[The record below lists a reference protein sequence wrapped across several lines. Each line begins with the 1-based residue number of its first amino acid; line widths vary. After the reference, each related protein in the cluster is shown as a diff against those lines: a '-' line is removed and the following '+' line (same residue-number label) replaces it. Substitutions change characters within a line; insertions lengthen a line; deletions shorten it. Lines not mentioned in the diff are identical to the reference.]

1 MQLMK
6 LDSSLIDPDPDQP
19 RKEFDTPEDAALEA
33 NLKTHGQW
41 TPLLVYKNGARFVI
55 VDGERRYRAAGK
67 IGLKELHACVLDGP
81 PKEADRLLAQLVI
94 TCQRKDFNALEK
106 AQAFS
111 KLKAAKSLNNKQLA
125 ELLSLSPSMVTQLLS
140 LLDQE
145 PEVQDRV
152 ASGELSLTAAYAL
165 RQEKDPA
172 KRRELAAQA
181 SGQGLSRAAIQEAT
195 RTKST
200 STVVCRMTDGKITVN
215 SERKLDATSLIA
227 LLTHTAAAVRKAAKD
242 GLDLPTIE
250 RVLADRAK
258 LPSSG
263 VTA

>member
-6 LDSSLIDPDPDQP
+6 IDYGLIDPDPDQP

-33 NLKTHGQW
+33 SLKTHGQW
-41 TPLLVYKNGARFVI
+41 TPLLVYKSGPRYVI

-67 IGLKELHACVLDGP
+67 IGHRELQACVLDGP

-106 AQAFS
+106 ALAFS
-111 KLKAAKSLNNKQLA
+111 KLKAAKALNNKQLA

-140 LLDQE
+140 LLEQE
-145 PEVQDRV
+145 PEVQQRV

-165 RQEKDPA
+165 RQEKDPQ
-172 KRRELAAQA
+172 KRSELAAQA
-181 SGQGLSRAAIQEAT
+181 ANQRLSRSAIQAT
-195 RTKST
+195 TRGKAA
-200 STVVCRMTDGKITVN
+200 STVVCRMTDGKISV
-215 SERKLDATSLIA
+215 SCERTLNATNLIA
-227 LLTHTAAAVRKAAKD
+227 LLTQTAAAVRKAAKE

-258 LPSSG
+258 LPSSRA
-263 VTA
+263 T